1 MEGTSAA
8 ARADADIDS
17 DIEERAEEEVDEA
30 CVDGLAADE
39 EAADDDDDDEDG
51 SRAEDDGRRRWRE
64 EEKLLADVQRL
75 RAGGVLLL
83 RGMQRRCDRRLSR
96 AYLRYSERA
105 RLLMPGCSHHRIRPY
120 YLINFSYIYETSLCA
135 RSPSQPRIR
144 LGHVKKILS
153 KNLSKTCR
161 TFL

>member
-1 MEGTSAA
+1 VKDITSNALTAGHFSLVEGTSAA
-8 ARADADIDS
+8 AGADADIDS
-17 DIEERAEEEVDEA
+17 DIKERAEEEVDEA

-96 AYLRYSERA
+96 AYLRHSERA
-105 RLLMPGCSHHRIRPY
+105 RLLMPGCSHHRIRP
-120 YLINFSYIYETSLCA
+120 
-135 RSPSQPRIR
+135 
-144 LGHVKKILS
+144 
-153 KNLSKTCR
+153 
-161 TFL
+161 